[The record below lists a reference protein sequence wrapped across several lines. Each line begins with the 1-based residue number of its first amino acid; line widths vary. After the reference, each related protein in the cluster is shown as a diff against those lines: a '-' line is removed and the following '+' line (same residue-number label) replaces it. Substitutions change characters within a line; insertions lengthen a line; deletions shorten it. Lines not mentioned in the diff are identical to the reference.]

1 MLSPPRRLARAPRS
15 SHQLVTWRSAA
26 ALTPPPP
33 RARRPRPQSAGATR
47 RLPPAR
53 PDDAPASCGVPTQQV
68 PPRTPRWSPPD
79 EPGRGWTRPVGRPA
93 PPGMFCTPRGSFSA
107 SSLLTARRVG
117 QRELSARA
125 AAAEAAEEEA
135 CWPQYVR
142 SPDAASNPPGVARA
156 AALCTQPAINQSVVL
171 EPAITH
177 PQPATPCAQ
186 PATPRIT
193 GALAGCAAPARSF
206 ARRAGSARNVRCW
219 RAGHRRAW
227 QALPRAG

>member
-1 MLSPPRRLARAPRS
+1 LFLLRRRTSCYSFTLQKIPLQALGARMLSPPSRLARAPRS

-171 EPAITH
+171 
-177 PQPATPCAQ
+177 
-186 PATPRIT
+186 
-193 GALAGCAAPARSF
+193 
-206 ARRAGSARNVRCW
+206 
-219 RAGHRRAW
+219 
-227 QALPRAG
+227 